1 MVWVTIDLCD
11 GKEPLGFSVKEADE
25 ARLRQFMADCHADKL
40 DATRYRRLRIENAKP
55 SAEGSLFVG
64 YDNEQGGCW
73 VGCDLDAAIDGLLQE
88 G

>member
-1 MVWVTIDLCD
+1 MVWVMIDLCD

-40 DATRYRRLRIENAKP
+40 DATRYRRLRTENE
-55 SAEGSLFVG
+55 EGSLFVG
-64 YDNEQGGCW
+64 YDNEDGGCW